1 MIQSRRHALLEAAVN
16 TVVGY
21 GLAVLTQMAVFPHYG
36 LSVPFGETLAIGG
49 VFTVLSL
56 VRGYVLRRVFESWRV
71 RQE

>member
-1 MIQSRRHALLEAAVN
+1 
-16 TVVGY
+16 
-21 GLAVLTQMAVFPHYG
+21 MAVFPHYG
-36 LSVPFGETLAIGG
+36 LSVPFWETLAIGG